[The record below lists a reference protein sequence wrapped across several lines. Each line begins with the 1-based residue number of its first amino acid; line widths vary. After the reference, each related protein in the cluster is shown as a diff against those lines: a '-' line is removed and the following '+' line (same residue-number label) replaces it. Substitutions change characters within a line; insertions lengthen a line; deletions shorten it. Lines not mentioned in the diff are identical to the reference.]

1 MRKFFLSAIV
11 MAMCVTSSI
20 AQTAHKTIAEGY
32 TVTPGCFT
40 YGEHVYVLS
49 VSDDNVVTVYDEDL
63 EFVRSFT
70 LNFDVPASSYIVQR
84 RKAEGKRQNVYEQ
97 ETSWDGN
104 GNPQIYTWNEAKEW
118 MAENHPEYEVRNNF
132 QFWPTNEYSYWKV
145 EEFGKMYPREYFVWY
160 PESGY
165 LFNVVVGYSY
175 AYTGDWETVE
185 EGKNEGGEGD
195 IDCVKTVLLY
205 DYDSN
210 SVPNRSF
217 CFTQTMFNTDDK
229 FEYIVPAYG
238 ASKEITSG
246 YDRDGDGEIDHRT
259 IWNECPEVGS
269 RIISEDGTV
278 LQTILCNNSNHEG
291 YYWHMY
297 KMCNRIYLET
307 TSYKED
313 SGGYE
318 SSFYKIDPQATS
330 ITRVST
336 MPTSAR
342 FIYSLDGR
350 KQSGMQRGINVV
362 GEEDGTVKKV
372 LWK

>member
-20 AQTAHKTIAEGY
+20 AQTAHKTFTGGC

-70 LNFDVPASSYIVQR
+70 LNFDVPASSYIVQE

-97 ETSWDGN
+97 EAFGN
-104 GNPQIYTWNEAKEW
+104 GGDPRVCTWNEAKELI
-118 MAENHPEYEVRNNF
+118 AANRSGYEVRDNF
-132 QFWPTNEYSYWKV
+132 QLWPTDESWYWKV
-145 EEFGKMYPREYFVWY
+145 EEFGKMYPEHYYVWY

-165 LFNVVVGYSY
+165 LFEVYVEYSY

-195 IDCVKTVLLY
+195 IDCVKTVQLY

-246 YDRDGDGEIDHRT
+246 YDRDGDGEIDYRT
-259 IWNECPEVGS
+259 IRNECPEVGS

-291 YYWHMY
+291 YDWHMY

-313 SGGYE
+313 SGDE

-330 ITRVST
+330 ITHVST